1 MSKENKSYVISFVAT
16 IILSILF
23 IYLGHMITKTQVLE
37 TQEMFYKAKVTSIID
52 VIEDKQEVEGLSGGM
67 NSKTITF
74 NAKIRNGDLKGED
87 ISAVQYIDYMYA
99 IHPKDVK
106 VGDQII
112 VSKTDN
118 VDQYGES
125 WIFTEYNRSKK
136 LTILCISFLGL
147 ILLIGRSKGIAT
159 ILSLIFTIG
168 AIFGVYIPSILS
180 GKNIYLST
188 TIITLFI
195 IFMSIILLNG
205 INKKSVCAIIG
216 NVGGVFISAI
226 LAIVMNNA
234 LGITGL
240 IEQDYIF
247 LTYLETQA
255 PIDLKAI
262 IWGGILIGSLGAIM
276 DVSMSIS
283 SAMNEIADTM
293 NRYSPR
299 RMIRSGMNIGKD
311 VIGTMTN
318 TLILAYI
325 GGSLATVLLL
335 IAYNK
340 NWLMIFN
347 MEMIVVE
354 VLQALVG
361 SMGILFSVPITVLV
375 AAYIFKRD

>member
-1 MSKENKSYVISFVAT
+1 MIKNRTDLITFFIT
-16 IILSILF
+16 IMLSIIF
-23 IYLGHMITKTQVLE
+23 ILVGHKLAKSDILE
-37 TQEMFYKAKVTSIID
+37 STEEFHKAKVQTIEQ
-52 VIEDKQEVEGLSGGM
+52 VIEDAYEVEGLEGGM
-67 NSKTITF
+67 SSKTIIFT
-74 NAKIRNGDLKGED
+74 AEIKNGSLKGQQ
-87 ISAVQYIDYMYA
+87 IAATQYIDYMYA
-99 IHPKDVK
+99 IHPKEIK
-106 VGDQII
+106 VGDDII
-112 VSKTDN
+112 VAKGQSEVELEGD
-118 VDQYGES
+118 

-136 LTILCISFLGL
+136 LAALFISFLAL
-147 ILLIGRSKGIAT
+147 ILIIGRGKGIAT

-180 GKNIYLST
+180 GRNIYIST

-195 IFMSIILLNG
+195 IFMSIVLLNG
-205 INKKSVCAIIG
+205 INKKSICAIIG
-216 NVGGVFISAI
+216 NVGGVFISAMI
-226 LAIVMNNA
+226 ALVMNNV

-240 IEQDYIF
+240 IDQDYIF
-247 LTYLETQA
+247 LTFLETAA

-293 NRYSPR
+293 HKYSPR

>member
-1 MSKENKSYVISFVAT
+1 MIKNRTDLITFFIT
-16 IILSILF
+16 IMLSIIF
-23 IYLGHMITKTQVLE
+23 ILVGHKLAKSDILE
-37 TQEMFYKAKVTSIID
+37 STEEFHKAKVQTIEQ
-52 VIEDKQEVEGLSGGM
+52 VIEDAYEVEGLEGGM
-67 NSKTITF
+67 SSKTIIFT
-74 NAKIRNGDLKGED
+74 AEIKNGSLKGQQ
-87 ISAVQYIDYMYA
+87 IAATQYIDYMYA
-99 IHPKDVK
+99 IHPKEIK
-106 VGDQII
+106 VGDDII
-112 VSKTDN
+112 VAKGQSEVELEGD
-118 VDQYGES
+118 

-136 LTILCISFLGL
+136 LAALFISFLAL
-147 ILLIGRSKGIAT
+147 ILIIGRGKGIAT

-180 GKNIYLST
+180 GRNVYIST

-205 INKKSVCAIIG
+205 INKKSICAIIG
-216 NVGGVFISAI
+216 NVGGVFISAMI
-226 LAIVMNNA
+226 ALVMNNV

-240 IEQDYIF
+240 IDQDYIF
-247 LTYLETQA
+247 LTFLETAA

-293 NRYSPR
+293 HKYSPR